1 MLINSPEPKRKL
13 VDDYDFVF
21 TGGIVKQIRIDLS
34 LGDTIEFV
42 NGGIKI
48 TLASRPSLANPE
60 VILPTEE
67 VTIFS
72 QHLLSIDHRK
82 TVMEELT
89 TEQRYELYQ
98 TVKERSKV
106 TH

>member
-1 MLINSPEPKRKL
+1 MLINSPEPKKHL

-21 TGGIVKQIRIDLS
+21 TGGIVKQIRIDQA
-34 LGDTIEFV
+34 LGDSIDFV
-42 NGGIKI
+42 NGGVKI
-48 TLASRPSLANPE
+48 ILVSRPSLSNPE
-60 VILPTEE
+60 VILPAEE

-82 TVMEELT
+82 TLMEELT
-89 TEQRYELYQ
+89 QEQRYELYQ
-98 TVKERSKV
+98 TVKEHSKV